1 MGWTWNIKLR
11 VSRVIKY
18 EYMIILFVFLT
29 ENIVYEFLTP
39 IKIS

>member
-1 MGWTWNIKLR
+1 MSN
-11 VSRVIKY
+11 VIKY

-29 ENIVYEFLTP
+29 ENVVYALLIS